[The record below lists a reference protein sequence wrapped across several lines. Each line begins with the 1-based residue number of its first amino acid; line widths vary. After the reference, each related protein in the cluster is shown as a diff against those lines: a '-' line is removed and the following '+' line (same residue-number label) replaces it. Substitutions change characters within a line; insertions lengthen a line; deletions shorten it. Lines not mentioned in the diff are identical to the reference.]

1 MRPARGFSLLLVL
14 LTLVAIAVLGT
25 TTMVLSSSDAGA
37 AGARANRAAALA
49 AAEVGLTAYTGNF
62 SPSVDCAQPVGTVL
76 LQGDAPALET
86 DGQPGDDLL
95 PRFTI
100 TVGQIQTAAESC
112 NVLALGEVRD
122 ASGHVLGEALLNGTV
137 RIETKESGYGG
148 QKDSGPRATGTDL
161 AGRTGFG
168 TSPL

>member
-14 LTLVAIAVLGT
+14 LTLVVTAVLGT
-25 TTMVLSSSDAGA
+25 TAVVLASSDAGA
-37 AGARANRAAALA
+37 AGGRANRALALA
-49 AAEVGLTAYTGNF
+49 AAEAGLTAYEGNF
-62 SPSVDCAQPVGTVL
+62 SPSVDCAQPSGTTLLAGNAVGI
-76 LQGDAPALET
+76 ET
-86 DGQPGDDLL
+86 DGQTGDDLV
-95 PRFTI
+95 PSFTV
-100 TVGQIQTAAESC
+100 TVGTIQTSAQTC
-112 NVLALGEVRD
+112 NVLARGLVRD
-122 ASGHVLGEALLNGTV
+122 AAGNRLGEALLNGTL